1 MRYLGFK
8 TDRDI
13 VSQFYDIRTLPLSE
27 DMTEEDLHNLVAV
40 DTIKDKD
47 LVLAKAF
54 EQLNMGVVR
63 QLLQFGIKEID
74 VIDQS
79 EDDVLIKTLKKDP
92 AHDEE
97 SALNEIY
104 KRLRPGDP
112 ATAAQAAP
120 CSRGSLTIP
129 RNTTSPAWAATR
141 STRSSVWTPAWTSA

>member
-13 VSQFYDIRTLPLSE
+13 VSQFYNIRTLPLSE

-63 QLLQFGIKEID
+63 QLLQFGIKKID

-79 EDDVLIKTLKKDP
+79 EDDVLIKTP
-92 AHDEE
+92 EE
-97 SALNEIY
+97 GSRSRRRI
-104 KRLRPGDP
+104 RPQGNL
-112 ATAAQAAP
+112 Q
-120 CSRGSLTIP
+120 
-129 RNTTSPAWAATR
+129 
-141 STRSSVWTPAWTSA
+141 TPASRRSRYCRSGTHPA